1 MQGAYGYN
9 VTMKTEELNNRYD
22 KNNTFRITD
31 EKNFMNGIRNA
42 RNILNSLERSL
53 NKTKKYEKKL
63 IKCRA
68 SHSHTHD
75 LNEWWDSD
83 VSEEKSKCS
92 KSGTAKSSRSQ
103 VNLAES
109 WSTMSIVCLQY
120 QYEELSK
127 RYSAL
132 LQAYDERCSTLSAR
146 EAALSRLR
154 QQVRTTHSRLAHAHR
169 TVLMIG
175 EKYLGLREKWLSD
188 KNEYKAKISRLKRT
202 VNFVLEEAESVRLK
216 LDSQLAEIL
225 GVEKDAASAMLLDEI
240 RKCNCLFLENLR
252 LKAQLAN
259 LASSKDDWD
268 H

>member
-1 MQGAYGYN
+1 MQGAYGCN
-9 VTMKTEELNNRYD
+9 VLMSGEKLKNSYV
-22 KNNTFRITD
+22 KNNLNRIID
-31 EKNFMNGIRNA
+31 EKNFINGICNA
-42 RNILNSLERSL
+42 RNILNSLEHSL

-75 LNEWWDSD
+75 LNEWWESD
-83 VSEEKSKCS
+83 VSEEKSKGS

-154 QQVRTTHSRLAHAHR
+154 QQVRTTQSRLAHAHR

-175 EKYLGLREKWLSD
+175 EKYLGLREKWLSEKSD
-188 KNEYKAKISRLKRT
+188 YKANISRLKRT
-202 VNFVLEEAESVRLK
+202 VNVVLEEAEGVRSE

-225 GVEKDAASAMLLDEI
+225 SVEKDAATAMLLEEI
-240 RKCNCLFLENLR
+240 RKCNLLFLENLR
-252 LKAQLAN
+252 LKAQLGN
-259 LASSKDDWD
+259 IASSKNDQD